1 MLLTNTTMND
11 PKPLNEILRRLTY
24 QQVIDEINERDP
36 DVYVMAP
43 YYDGDRTRYFKITDK
58 NKKALLEQL
67 KSDPD
72 RHDIESFFYI
82 DFDLDIILDPFSKP

>member
-1 MLLTNTTMND
+1 MNEPIPTT
-11 PKPLNEILRRLTY
+11 KILRHLTY
-24 QQVIDEINERDP
+24 QQVIDEINTNDN

-43 YYDGDRTRYFKITDK
+43 YYDGDRSRYFKVDAK
-58 NKKALLEQL
+58 SKKALVERL